1 MRWRSVVPD
10 NRQHGWHRRA
20 HSALRHSLRLKLI
33 VVFVLL
39 AFGLSVI
46 FLAATQ
52 RAIGVGWRLAVA
64 PLVTDYVDRLVA
76 DIGTPPSIERA
87 SALTSRL
94 PVSVRIDGPVVQW
107 RSHASQADQ
116 EWEHGEGRWH
126 DESPRLLERMTADGH
141 RITLGLGVLSWKSQP
156 RLVGWFSLIALLL
169 VIALAYAYVRRLLR
183 PLDDIRVG
191 VQRFGRGEFALPIA
205 VRRRD
210 ELGDLAQQINTMAH
224 DLHRMLD
231 GKRALLLAISHE
243 LRSPL
248 TRARLNAELLPETA
262 DTDTPRTALMR
273 DLAEMRDLI
282 SDLLETERL
291 SGTHA
296 ALHCEPVDVSALV
309 RALVES
315 RADWH
320 SLRLNLP
327 EDLPRIAADPV
338 RLRLAI
344 RNLLDNAM
352 RHGAGATAPE
362 LTLQGDAQGLRV
374 SVRDFGPGVDTEHLE
389 HLAEAFY
396 RTDQARQRST
406 GGVGLG
412 LHLTRLVAQ
421 AHGGK
426 LSFRK
431 ASPGLEAVLE
441 LPLKP

>member
-1 MRWRSVVPD
+1 VPD
-10 NRQHGWHRRA
+10 KQRRGWHRRA

-39 AFGLSVI
+39 AFSLSVI
-46 FLAATQ
+46 FLTATQ

-64 PLVTDYVDRLVA
+64 PLVTDYVDRLA
-76 DIGTPPSIERA
+76 AEIGAPPSIERA

-107 RSHASQADQ
+107 RSHASLDDR
-116 EWEHGEGRWH
+116 EWAHGDGRWH
-126 DESPRLLERMTADGH
+126 DESPRLLERLTADGH
-141 RITLGLGVLSWKSQP
+141 RITLGLGDLSWKSQP
-156 RLVGWFSLIALLL
+156 RLIGWFSLVALLL
-169 VIALAYAYVRRLLR
+169 AIALAYAYVRRLLR

-191 VQRFGRGEFALPIA
+191 VQRFGRGEFGLPIA
-205 VRRRD
+205 VRQRD

-248 TRARLNAELLPETA
+248 TRARLNAELLPESA
-262 DTDTPRTALMR
+262 DTQTTRGALMR

-282 SDLLETERL
+282 GDLLETERL
-291 SGTHA
+291 SDTHA
-296 ALHCEPVDVSALV
+296 ALHREPVDLCALV

-315 RADWH
+315 RSDWR
-320 SLRLNLP
+320 SLRLKLP
-327 EDLPRIAADPV
+327 DGLPPIAADPV
-338 RLRLAI
+338 RVRLAI
-344 RNLLDNAM
+344 RNLIDNAM
-352 RHGAGATAPE
+352 RHGAGASAPE
-362 LTLQGDAQGLRV
+362 LTLQGDAHGQRV
-374 SVRDFGPGVDTEHLE
+374 SVRDFGPGVEPEHLE
-389 HLAEAFY
+389 HLAQAFY

-412 LHLTRLVAQ
+412 LHLTRLVAL
-421 AHGGK
+421 AHGGT
-426 LSFRK
+426 LSFRN
-431 ASPGLEAVLE
+431 ASPGLEAVLD